1 MRTIFFSLLAAAFLL
16 SGCQSQEPK
25 EEAMDNPFFTPFETP
40 FGFPDFSKIE
50 NDHYLPAFEK
60 GIADQKAEIEAIVN
74 NPEPPSFEN
83 TIAAY
88 DRSGRLLTNVS
99 RVFYSVN
106 SAETSPEMQEIARQ
120 VAPLTTAHSDDIN
133 LNEALF
139 ARIKTLYDQKE
150 TLDLDSLQL
159 RTLELYYE
167 DFVRNGANLDE
178 AGKAKL
184 RQINQDLSL
193 NQVNFRDNLLAE
205 TNENFM
211 LVVENEEDLAGLPE
225 GSILAAA
232 SEATQRGQE
241 GKWVFTLQKPSM
253 IPFLQYAENRNLRE
267 QLYRGYFMRGD
278 NDNEYDNKEAIL
290 NIVNL
295 RAEKTAMLGYE
306 TFADY
311 VIVRNMA
318 KTPEA
323 VYDFL
328 NDLMVPALDMAR
340 QDMKEMQAII
350 DEEGGDFE
358 LASWDW
364 WYYAE
369 KLRQRKFNLDENELK
384 PYLKLE
390 NVRDGMFYVAE
401 QLFGITFK
409 PVPDLPVYHSEVEVY
424 EVMDADG
431 SHLSLLTLDY
441 HPRPGKRVGA
451 WCGRLRSQ
459 YYEDGQKIYPIVTI
473 TTNFTRPAGDMPALL
488 TWDEASTLFHEFG
501 HALHGFFTD
510 GQYNRIAGQL
520 HRDMVE
526 LPSQIMEN
534 WAAHPDVMRVY
545 AKHYETDEVIPD
557 ALIEKLALSATF
569 NQGFITSEFIAAAW
583 LDLDWHS
590 FTEPKE
596 VSVREFEANAMQAIG
611 LPEEIIPRYRT
622 TYFNHIVGGY
632 AAGYYVYLWAAV
644 LDTDAYQAFIDS
656 GDLYNRDI
664 ANKFRKHILTEGG
677 NDEGMAQYRRFRGQD
692 PSRTPLLKKRGLI
705 AAQP

>member
-1 MRTIFFSLLAAAFLL
+1 MRTLFFFLMATALLLF
-16 SGCQSQEPK
+16 GCQSQEPK

-50 NDHYLPAFEK
+50 NAHYLPAFEK

-88 DRSGRLLTNVS
+88 DRSGRLLANVS

-139 ARIKTLYDQKE
+139 ARIKALYDQKE
-150 TLDLDSLQL
+150 TLGLDSLQL

-211 LVVENEEDLAGLPE
+211 LVVENEADLAGLPE

-232 SEATQRGQE
+232 SEASQRGLE

-253 IPFLQYAENRNLRE
+253 IPFLQYAENRDLRE

-295 RAEKTAMLGYE
+295 RAEKAAMLGFE

-328 NDLMVPALDMAR
+328 NDLLTPSLAMAR
-340 QDMKEMQAII
+340 EDMKEMQSII
-350 DEEGGDFE
+350 VEEGGDFE

-409 PVPDLPVYHSEVEVY
+409 PVPGLPVYHPEVEVY
-424 EVMDADG
+424 EVLDADG

-459 YYEDGQKIYPIVTI
+459 YYEDGNKIYPIVTI

-510 GQYNRIAGQL
+510 GEYNRIAGQL

-534 WAAHPDVMRVY
+534 WAAHPDVMRIY
-545 AKHYETDEVIPD
+545 AKHYETGEVIPD
-557 ALIEKLALSATF
+557 ALIEKLELSATF
-569 NQGFITSEFIAAAW
+569 NQGFITSEFIAAAL

-590 FTEPKE
+590 FTEPKQ
-596 VSVREFEANAMQAIG
+596 VNVREFETNAMQAIG

-656 GDLYNRDI
+656 GDLYNKDI
-664 ANKFRKHILTEGG
+664 AAKFRKHILTEGG

-692 PSRTPLLKKRGLI
+692 PSKEPLLRKRGLLGI
-705 AAQP
+705 